1 MKMMNATEARRKF
14 LGLIE
19 TLEKDPK
26 AVHKIEKRGHPAA
39 VLLSMDLYDSMI
51 ETMDIMGDEDLMK
64 KISRSMREAAEGKAI
79 PWEVARKRL
88 GLKP

>member
-1 MKMMNATEARRKF
+1 MEMMNATEARRKF

-39 VLLSMDLYDSMI
+39 VLLSMDLYESML
-51 ETMDIMGDEDLMK
+51 ETMDILGDEETMK
-64 KISRSMREAAEGKAI
+64 KLRQSTKDVTDGKTI
-79 PWEVARKRL
+79 PWDIARKRL
-88 GLKP
+88 GLK